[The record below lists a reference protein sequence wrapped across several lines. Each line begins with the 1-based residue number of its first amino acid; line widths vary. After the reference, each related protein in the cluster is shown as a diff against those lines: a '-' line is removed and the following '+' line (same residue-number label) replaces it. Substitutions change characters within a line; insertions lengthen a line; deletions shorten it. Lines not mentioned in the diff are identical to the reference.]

1 MQIGCRLPL
10 ERGHLPLKRRNP
22 QRKRCARHAF
32 REVQE
37 DRGEDQGHTSQQ
49 ARPCGQVWEDVRK
62 EGGVHDGKVGPLGS
76 ADRVALDE
84 DLPAHGQHFCVACT
98 RYFISQAALATH
110 ERTKPHRRR
119 VKELLG
125 VRPHNQADA
134 DWAGGMGAAD
144 NGQHDNGGVAAMG
157 Q

>member
-1 MQIGCRLPL
+1 MPSGKCKRTGAKTKGTRVNK
-10 ERGHLPLKRRNP
+10 RGRVAKFSRR
-22 QRKRCARHAF
+22 HI
-32 REVQE
+32 
-37 DRGEDQGHTSQQ
+37 D
-49 ARPCGQVWEDVRK
+49 QVWEDVRK

-144 NGQHDNGGVAAMG
+144 NGQHDNGGVASMG